1 MAVVGQVGA
10 GKSSLLSALLGE
22 MEKLQGKVT
31 IRVSCCLKYMSVTF
45 SARDLSPTFGP
56 CTLDVAFVP
65 LQGRVAYVPQLPWIQ
80 NDTVRGNILFGQI
93 MEEMY
98 YDRTIRA
105 CALGPDLDILPGGDM
120 AEIGEKVC
128 TVCTVHVLAE
138 PLSSFNLRVSISVE
152 DRSSE
157 SALPVLSTKSLTS
170 ISSMILSVLWIHM

>member
-1 MAVVGQVGA
+1 MCACMYLHAMMCVGTMSFSV
-10 GKSSLLSALLGE
+10 
-22 MEKLQGKVT
+22 QGT
-31 IRVSCCLKYMSVTF
+31 
-45 SARDLSPTFGP
+45 
-56 CTLDVAFVP
+56 
-65 LQGRVAYVPQLPWIQ
+65 VAYVPQQAWMQ
-80 NDTVRGNILFGQI
+80 NNTVKGNILFGR
-93 MEEMY
+93 MMDGTY

-138 PLSSFNLRVSISVE
+138 PLSSFNPRVSISVE

-170 ISSMILSVLWIHM
+170 ISSMILSVLWIHMWASTSLMRSLVQKAC